1 VIVKVMTITNQL
13 GLHARASGA
22 LVRLAGTFKSEI
34 TVAKDGTRVNAKS
47 IMGLLL
53 LAAANGSRIEVSAE
67 GDDEQE
73 AVTAI
78 ENLLRRKFHEE

>member
-1 VIVKVMTITNQL
+1 MTVTNQL

-22 LVRLAGTFKSEI
+22 LVRLASTFQSEI

-53 LAAANGSRIEVSAE
+53 LAAANGSLIEITAE

-78 ENLLRRKFHEE
+78 EALIRRKFHEE

>member
-1 VIVKVMTITNQL
+1 MIARVMTITNQL

-22 LVRLAGTFKSEI
+22 LVRLASTFQSEI

-53 LAAANGSRIEVSAE
+53 LAAANGSRIEVVAE
-67 GDDEQE
+67 GVDEQE
-73 AVTAI
+73 AVAAI
-78 ENLLRRKFHEE
+78 EALIRRKFHEE

>member
-1 VIVKVMTITNQL
+1 MTITNQL

-22 LVRLAGTFKSEI
+22 LVRLAGTFQSEI

-53 LAAANGSRIEVSAE
+53 LAAANGSRIEVAAE
-67 GDDEQE
+67 GGDEQE
-73 AVTAI
+73 AVAAI
-78 ENLLRRKFHEE
+78 EALIRRKFHEE

>member
-1 VIVKVMTITNQL
+1 MIVKEMMIANQL

-22 LVRLAGTFKSEI
+22 LVRLASTFQSEI

-53 LAAANGSRIEVSAE
+53 LAAANGSLIEIAAE
-67 GDDEQE
+67 GNDEQE

-78 ENLLRRKFHEE
+78 EALIRRKFHEE

>member
-1 VIVKVMTITNQL
+1 MIVKVMTITNQL

-22 LVRLAGTFKSEI
+22 LVRLAATFESEI

>member
-1 VIVKVMTITNQL
+1 MMIANQL

-22 LVRLAGTFKSEI
+22 LVRLASTFQSEI

-53 LAAANGSRIEVSAE
+53 LAAANGSLIEIAAE
-67 GDDEQE
+67 GNDEQE

-78 ENLLRRKFHEE
+78 EALIRRKFHEE

>member
-1 VIVKVMTITNQL
+1 MIVREMTVTNQL

-22 LVRLAGTFKSEI
+22 LVRLASTFQSEI

-53 LAAANGSRIEVSAE
+53 LAAANGSLIEITAE

-78 ENLLRRKFHEE
+78 EALIRRKFLEE

>member
-1 VIVKVMTITNQL
+1 MTITNQL

-22 LVRLAGTFKSEI
+22 LVRLAGTFQSEI
-34 TVAKDGTRVNAKS
+34 TVAKDGTQVNAKS

-53 LAAANGSRIEVSAE
+53 LAAANGSRIEVVAE
-67 GDDEQE
+67 GVDEQE

-78 ENLLRRKFHEE
+78 EALIRRKFHEE

>member
-22 LVRLAGTFKSEI
+22 LVRLASTFQAEI

-53 LAAANGSRIEVSAE
+53 LAAANGSRIEVAAE

-78 ENLLRRKFHEE
+78 EALIRRKFHEE

>member
-1 VIVKVMTITNQL
+1 MIVKVMTITNQL

-22 LVRLAGTFKSEI
+22 LVRLASTFQAEI

-53 LAAANGSRIEVSAE
+53 LAAANGSRIEIAAE

-73 AVTAI
+73 AVAAI
-78 ENLLRRKFHEE
+78 EALIRRKFHEE

>member
-22 LVRLAGTFKSEI
+22 LVRLASTFQSEI

-53 LAAANGSRIEVSAE
+53 LAAANGSRIEIAAE

-73 AVTAI
+73 AVMAI
-78 ENLLRRKFHEE
+78 EALIRRKFHEE

>member
-1 VIVKVMTITNQL
+1 MTITNQL

-22 LVRLAGTFKSEI
+22 LVRLASTFQSEI

-53 LAAANGSRIEVSAE
+53 LAAASGSRIEVCAE

-73 AVTAI
+73 AVAAI
-78 ENLLRRKFHEE
+78 EALVRRKFHEE

>member
-1 VIVKVMTITNQL
+1 VIVKEMTITNQL

-22 LVRLAGTFKSEI
+22 LVRLASTFQSEI
-34 TVAKDGTRVNAKS
+34 TVVKDGTRVNAKS

-53 LAAANGSRIEVSAE
+53 LAAANGSRIEIAAE

-78 ENLLRRKFHEE
+78 EALIRRKFHEE

>member
-1 VIVKVMTITNQL
+1 MIVKEMTITNQL

-22 LVRLAGTFKSEI
+22 LVRLASTFQSEI

-53 LAAANGSRIEVSAE
+53 LAAANGSLIEVTAE

-73 AVTAI
+73 AVTAT
-78 ENLLRRKFHEE
+78 ENLIRRQFHEE